1 MESSG
6 SIPTMGV
13 GHRNETETNKPR
25 VVTKGRESY
34 LTTGDSTVNQYYVG
48 QFTEEITEYPFHEM
62 LGVIEL
68 TLRDYLILW
77 VCVTIV

>member
-1 MESSG
+1 
-6 SIPTMGV
+6 MGV
-13 GHRNETETNKPR
+13 GHHNETETNKPSGDKSAWR
-25 VVTKGRESY
+25 YS
-34 LTTGDSTVNQYYVG
+34 GDSTVNQYYVG
-48 QFTEEITEYPFHEM
+48 QFTKEITAYPFHEM

>member
-1 MESSG
+1 M
-6 SIPTMGV
+6 
-13 GHRNETETNKPR
+13 
-25 VVTKGRESY
+25 
-34 LTTGDSTVNQYYVG
+34 G

-62 LGVIEL
+62 LGVTEL